1 MSDSSV
7 LAAGGILRAAEVVSI
22 AASADLELAA
32 AATLLMKESG
42 GGRNVWGHDRV
53 TVAPN
58 TYVKGGPVTQSNY
71 AAYIAAVKA
80 GRAGRQGCGPTQ
92 LTFGPF
98 QQRADDAGGC
108 WRWEVNCRVGFEI
121 LADHIRRR
129 GVQDGFRAYNG
140 SGRAAEAYGRDAKT
154 KYDAWRVE
162 LEEDDMATADDIAA
176 AVWRYGIRNGFGD
189 TVQAQQILAA
199 GEKRTA
205 DAQQALAALAEQV
218 AQLRSAGIDDG
229 AIRQALRDALD
240 ATQPH
245 Q

>member
-1 MSDSSV
+1 MTLGGSSSRRTTW
-7 LAAGGILRAAEVVSI
+7 L
-22 AASADLELAA
+22 
-32 AATLLMKESG
+32 
-42 GGRNVWGHDRV
+42 
-53 TVAPN
+53 P
-58 TYVKGGPVTQSNY
+58 
-71 AAYIAAVKA
+71 
-80 GRAGRQGCGPTQ
+80 PT
-92 LTFGPF
+92 TSPP
-98 QQRADDAGGC
+98 
-108 WRWEVNCRVGFEI
+108 
-121 LADHIRRR
+121 
-129 GVQDGFRAYNG
+129 
-140 SGRAAEAYGRDAKT
+140 
-154 KYDAWRVE
+154 
-162 LEEDDMATADDIAA
+162 

>member
-1 MSDSSV
+1 
-7 LAAGGILRAAEVVSI
+7 
-22 AASADLELAA
+22 
-32 AATLLMKESG
+32 
-42 GGRNVWGHDRV
+42 
-53 TVAPN
+53 
-58 TYVKGGPVTQSNY
+58 
-71 AAYIAAVKA
+71 
-80 GRAGRQGCGPTQ
+80 
-92 LTFGPF
+92 
-98 QQRADDAGGC
+98 
-108 WRWEVNCRVGFEI
+108 VGFEI
-121 LADHIRRR
+121 LADHIRGR

-140 SGRAAEAYGRDAKT
+140 SVRAAEAYGRDAKT

-229 AIRQALRDALD
+229 AIRQAVRDALD

>member
-1 MSDSSV
+1 VSDSSV
-7 LAAGGILRAAEVVSI
+7 LAAGGVLRAAEVVSI
-22 AASADLELAA
+22 AASADVELAA
-32 AATLLMKESG
+32 AATLLIKESG
-42 GGRNVWGHDRV
+42 GGRNVWGHDGV

-71 AAYIAAVKA
+71 AAYIAAVQA
-80 GRAGRQGCGPTQ
+80 GRAGRQACGPTQ
-92 LTFGPF
+92 LTLGPF

-108 WRWEVNCRVGFEI
+108 WRWEVNCWVGFEI
-121 LADHIRRR
+121 LADHIRGR

-229 AIRQALRDALD
+229 AIRQAVRDALD

>member
-1 MSDSSV
+1 MSDIGV
-7 LAAGGILRAAEVVSI
+7 LAAGGIDRAADVVSI
-22 AASADLELAA
+22 AAAAGLELAA
-32 AATLLMKESG
+32 AATLLIKESG
-42 GGRNVWGHDRV
+42 GGRNVWGHDGV

-71 AAYIAAVKA
+71 AAYIAAVAA

-98 QQRADDAGGC
+98 QQQADDAGGC
-108 WRWEVNCRVGFEI
+108 WRWEINCRVGFEI

-129 GVQDGFRAYNG
+129 GVQGGFRAYNG
-140 SGRAAEAYGRDAKT
+140 SGSAAEAYGRDAKT
-154 KYDAWRVE
+154 RYDAWRVK

-199 GEKRTA
+199 GETRTA

-229 AIRQALRDALD
+229 AIRHAIGALD
-240 ATQPH
+240 AAKP
-245 Q
+245 